1 MSDIHV
7 LGGNVK
13 ADRWACAFHI
23 TVPDITNDASVS
35 YRAILSDFEDTASAV
50 PGLPGAEQTDLD
62 NGALYEEI
70 INVRTSSDHAD
81 RLQDVQ
87 DAYNTWAASVL
98 SQLQSRYLF
107 TGKTIN
113 VP

>member
-7 LGGNVK
+7 LQGNIQE
-13 ADRWACAFHI
+13 DIWACAFHV
-23 TVPDITNDASVS
+23 TVPDITNDVSVS
-35 YRAILSDFEDTASAV
+35 YRAILKDFEVTLSAV
-50 PGLPGAEQTDLD
+50 PGLPSAEQTDLD
-62 NGALYEEI
+62 NGALYEKVI
-70 INVRTSSDHAD
+70 YVHTSQDHAD

-87 DAYNTWAASVL
+87 DAYSQWAASVL

-107 TGKTIN
+107 TGKTID

>member
-7 LGGNVK
+7 LQGNVQENIWK
-13 ADRWACAFHI
+13 CAFHI

-35 YRAILSDFEDTASAV
+35 YRAILVDFEDTVSKV
-50 PGLPGAEQTDLD
+50 PGLPAGEQTDLD
-62 NGALYEEI
+62 NGALYEE
-70 INVRTSSDHAD
+70 VKDVHTSQDHAD
-81 RLQDVQ
+81 RLQDVR
-87 DAYNTWAASVL
+87 DAYSQWEAEVL

-113 VP
+113 VA

>member
-7 LGGNVK
+7 LQGNV
-13 ADRWACAFHI
+13 AEDIWACAFHV

-35 YRAILSDFEDTASAV
+35 YRAIITDFENTTSAV

-62 NGALYEEI
+62 NGALYEE
-70 INVRTSSDHAD
+70 VKDVHTSQDHAD
-81 RLQDVQ
+81 RLQDVR
-87 DAYNTWAASVL
+87 DAYSQWEAEVL
-98 SQLQSRYLF
+98 NQLQSRYLF
-107 TGKTIN
+107 TGKEIN